1 MANAPDPLKLLCSL
15 DGEIMP
21 VGEARISIT
30 DEGLIRGDGAFEMLK
45 LYDNRPFAL
54 VDHLDRME
62 RSAEGIFLEWDRGA
76 FEREIRELLEANRQK
91 DGELRLVLT
100 RGGRRIAIVEPPHLF
115 EHGLSLSTVPYEPTV
130 VLTGLKTLSYAP
142 NMKATRLAQREGAD
156 DALLVRPNGTVLEA
170 PTSTIFWVDSGGDA
184 HPPEIETGILAA
196 IPVERLG
203 EMGCLG
209 APVAEQYGGRAFDC
223 MSYGLVVEGIGRADS
238 SARTVVSVQTS
249 LVAGSIEQWGT
260 EEQKREIL
268 PKLCSAEWLGCFGL
282 TEPGTGSDAASVAT
296 RATRKNG
303 NWSISG
309 SKMFISL
316 GNHANLAMI
325 FAQTDPEK
333 KHRGIACFLVPT
345 DRPGFTSQEIHGKL
359 GLRAAD

>member
-54 VDHLDRME
+54 GDHLDRME

-100 RGGRRIAIVEPPHLF
+100 RGGRRIAIIEPPHLF

-170 PTSTIFWVDSGGDA
+170 PTSTIFWVDSGGEI
-184 HPPEIETGILAA
+184 HTPEIETGILAS
-196 IPVERLG
+196 ITRDRIMKVVPVEESDSYQLKHVLEASEVFLASSLREVQG
-203 EMGCLG
+203 VRCLDG
-209 APVAEQYGGRAFDC
+209 LEFTCPGPVTQR
-223 MSYGLVVEGIGRADS
+223 
-238 SARTVVSVQTS
+238 
-249 LVAGSIEQWGT
+249 VAGLLSERIE
-260 EEQKREIL
+260 
-268 PKLCSAEWLGCFGL
+268 AEL
-282 TEPGTGSDAASVAT
+282 
-296 RATRKNG
+296 
-303 NWSISG
+303 SG
-309 SKMFISL
+309 AL
-316 GNHANLAMI
+316 QLEGA
-325 FAQTDPEK
+325 
-333 KHRGIACFLVPT
+333 
-345 DRPGFTSQEIHGKL
+345 
-359 GLRAAD
+359 

>member
-54 VDHLDRME
+54 ADHLDRME

-142 NMKATRLAQREGAD
+142 NMKATRLAQREGSD

-170 PTSTIFWVDSGGDA
+170 PTSTIFWVDSGGDI
-184 HPPEIETGILAA
+184 HTPEIESGILAS
-196 IPVERLG
+196 ITRDRIMKVVPVEESDSYQLKHVLEASEVFLASSLREVQG
-203 EMGCLG
+203 VRCLDG
-209 APVAEQYGGRAFDC
+209 LEFTCPGPVTQR
-223 MSYGLVVEGIGRADS
+223 
-238 SARTVVSVQTS
+238 
-249 LVAGSIEQWGT
+249 VAGLLSERIE
-260 EEQKREIL
+260 
-268 PKLCSAEWLGCFGL
+268 AEL
-282 TEPGTGSDAASVAT
+282 
-296 RATRKNG
+296 
-303 NWSISG
+303 SG
-309 SKMFISL
+309 AL
-316 GNHANLAMI
+316 QLEGA
-325 FAQTDPEK
+325 
-333 KHRGIACFLVPT
+333 
-345 DRPGFTSQEIHGKL
+345 
-359 GLRAAD
+359 